1 MAWATSHL
9 PHHARCRQPCR
20 AQRCTIRSDPAAHD
34 SRIRDRSAPPRM
46 VANPNTLFA
55 PNVSDFNLSLHF
67 RLYTVSRS
75 SISDVPCS
83 LRLPPARVA
92 PARSVHFWP
101 CARSIRAWAGN
112 ERTRHDATRHDQT
125 IYGMDPTDTA
135 DPARHACTARRHA
148 HVVLRAMCIT
158 SAPLAL
164 AHEVDERMR
173 QGHLPRSTVGS
184 LPDLKCVLP
193 RGAGTRDKR

>member
-1 MAWATSHL
+1 MDLHRPSAARHFERKTTGSTKVDLPWRGPPDPTSHL

-46 VANPNTLFA
+46 VANPNILFA

-92 PARSVHFWP
+92 PARSVHFLP
-101 CARSIRAWAGN
+101 CVRSIRAWAGVTSA
-112 ERTRHDATRHDQT
+112 RDTTRHDTIRQSMGWTLQIQPTQRDTRALHD
-125 IYGMDPTDTA
+125 GMRTWS
-135 DPARHACTARRHA
+135 
-148 HVVLRAMCIT
+148 HVPCAL
-158 SAPLAL
+158 PLP
-164 AHEVDERMR
+164 H
-173 QGHLPRSTVGS
+173 
-184 LPDLKCVLP
+184 
-193 RGAGTRDKR
+193 